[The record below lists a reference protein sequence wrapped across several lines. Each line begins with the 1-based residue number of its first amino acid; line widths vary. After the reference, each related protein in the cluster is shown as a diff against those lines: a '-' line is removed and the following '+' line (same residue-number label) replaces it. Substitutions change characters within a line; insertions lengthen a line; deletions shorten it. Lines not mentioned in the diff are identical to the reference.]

1 MLVSDTV
8 GWLQASPD
16 APEPALPC
24 HPAEPGCHLRI
35 FAPFPAVICP
45 RHRPA
50 AAGGAEPGEAA
61 PPAPAAGPAGMLG
74 PAGGAGWRAEVA
86 LGDLGWVY
94 GDRGAAL
101 PPCGEE
107 EVEAAPVRSREKRK
121 GRGGRAV
128 PAVRGQVCVCGGGA
142 VSPCLA
148 RERGRSCSRGS
159 SRPWIL
165 LEEAVL
171 FPPCTFWSDA
181 CSSPGGNR
189 SSPLSPP
196 APAARI
202 SVCWRFGSLFITLP

>member
-61 PPAPAAGPAGMLG
+61 PPAPAAGPPQGCSA
-74 PAGGAGWRAEVA
+74 PPGGAGWRAEVA

-94 GDRGAAL
+94 GDKGAAL

-107 EVEAAPVRSREKRK
+107 EVEAAPDRSREKGK

-128 PAVRGQVCVCGGGA
+128 PAVRGQVCVGGGGQPLASPGRGAGAAPRA
-142 VSPCLA
+142 VPGPGFFLKKRHVFLLA
-148 RERGRSCSRGS
+148 PFGRRLLQSRGK
-159 SRPWIL
+159 
-165 LEEAVL
+165 
-171 FPPCTFWSDA
+171 
-181 CSSPGGNR
+181 
-189 SSPLSPP
+189 
-196 APAARI
+196 
-202 SVCWRFGSLFITLP
+202 